1 MNTFREKVIDVIEK
15 IKGSK
20 KLSLL
25 AILLLVAA
33 VPLTV
38 FIAQQVQ
45 DIRQQANTNQ
55 ATITV
60 TPNTIAA
67 GGTVTV
73 NWTIAQPTTAP
84 TATPVPATPTLSPT
98 PSPVG
103 CPMYSRGTPT
113 LSGKT
118 QTITLTPAANNPFQ
132 RIQFTSITN
141 ATVTIGNQTNQT
153 TPFTYEIP
161 ETEGLSPITF
171 SLTKVT
177 SEQAATVQ
185 LNVIDACGPKADTY
199 GLGASVGNSAYNLP
213 SLEFVKKAYAQIAIT
228 GAETLQL
235 FKVTDNASTTIGA
248 KRYLNCQAI
257 GDATNPVPPS
267 SPMYTDSC
275 SRILIPADAQPG
287 SYIFRMLATD
297 GTTVIG
303 ESNVFTVTAPGG
315 GNGDLK
321 SGLISYWSMNR
332 DAATSTVAI
341 DELSR
346 NNGTILAN
354 TLTTGKVGN
363 AHTFGNGTATDFID
377 IPNNISL
384 APENFTVSA
393 WIFPTDANSLG
404 RGDNSSIFNRR
415 DIANTRGMNFEIEG
429 DATSPAGTM
438 HCDVVIKNAN
448 GTFNSNRAKNTAA
461 TLVLPGQWNH
471 VACVYNGSVVKIFI
485 NGVMAGSV
493 PLTGSM
499 NNPDNPLTQIGRN
512 LITNQIFKG
521 KIDEVGYWNRGL
533 SDAEIAQLATGIS
546 LYPPT
551 EPTITT
557 AVSPTP
563 SVSLVMAPTTVTK
576 GTPIQVQFQYPSS
589 IQSTTTDLFSVY
601 KEASTDPTQ
610 LVPNDQTAARVINMY
625 ASNCSAT
632 PTTTTRTS
640 GACNIETATFTPGR
654 YSVRLFA
661 NNGFTQRIGIVSFTV
676 LDITSPPTPS
686 ATFSAK
692 LFLTGI
698 GSPSGTFAPKHPER
712 NVRITIFD
720 LNNNLVATREGKIT
734 YASVSGSFVGQITTP
749 INCPPTGECTQANS
763 TIPAGNYI
771 VKVFTPQFLRKS
783 VPGTV
788 RIEPNTTTILPPL
801 TLIPGDATVNNILNI
816 LDYNMI
822 TTCFGAK
829 ANGAPCQDLT
839 KEFQNRFKNSNGVI
853 DTAAYNLFLRVLPPL
868 ASFTGKE
875 ATDFNDDGIVNGIDY
890 NLFIRSLS
898 TKEGD

>member
-67 GGTVTV
+67 GGNVAV

-213 SLEFVKKAYAQIAIT
+213 SLEFVKKAYAETTIT

-235 FKVTDNASTTIGA
+235 YRVRGDDAPLSDNNPSPVGA

-267 SPMYTDSC
+267 SPMYTGSC

-297 GTTVIG
+297 GTTIIG

-332 DAATSTVAI
+332 DEATSTVAI

-551 EPTITT
+551 E
-557 AVSPTP
+557 
-563 SVSLVMAPTTVTK
+563 TTVT
-576 GTPIQVQFQYPSS
+576 
-589 IQSTTTDLFSVY
+589 
-601 KEASTDPTQ
+601 PTVTGS
-610 LVPNDQTAARVINMY
+610 L
-625 ASNCSAT
+625 T
-632 PTTTTRTS
+632 PTLTPTPTS
-640 GACNIETATFTPGR
+640 TATTGHNFNTTL
-654 YSVRLFA
+654 Y
-661 NNGFTQRIGIVSFTV
+661 
-676 LDITSPPTPS
+676 
-686 ATFSAK
+686 
-692 LFLTGI
+692 LTGI
-698 GSPSGTFAPKHPER
+698 GSPSGTFAPKHPQR
-712 NVRITIFD
+712 NAVITLFD
-720 LNNNLVATREGKIT
+720 TNNNLVATRTGQIS
-734 YASVSGSFVGQITTP
+734 YATASRSFVGT
-749 INCPPTGECTQANS
+749 INAGQSA
-763 TIPAGNYI
+763 IPAGNYL
-771 VKVFTPQFLRKS
+771 VKIQTPQFLRKQY
-783 VPGTV
+783 PGILSIQSPATIV
-788 RIEPNTTTILPPL
+788 LPNLTITT
-801 TLIPGDATVNNILNI
+801 GDVNGDNKINI
-816 LDYNMI
+816 LDYNI
-822 TTCFGAK
+822 LVGCFGAK
-829 ANGAPCQDLT
+829 ANSPACTATPSQGELANLSWKVLADL
-839 KEFQNRFKNSNGVI
+839 
-853 DTAAYNLFLRVLPPL
+853 
-868 ASFTGKE
+868 
-875 ATDFNDDGIVNGIDY
+875 NDDGVVDGIDY
-890 NLFIRSLS
+890 NLFIRSLA